1 MSHNTVQRHV
11 KRGKEDHRKPSECP
25 LDQVTMLAD
34 MQVNFGQTDFYP
46 HDVLARLHYLVCDP
60 LFPSAGLTQTLYS
73 ETAEVLGG
81 YLL

>member
-1 MSHNTVQRHV
+1 
-11 KRGKEDHRKPSECP
+11 
-25 LDQVTMLAD
+25 MLAD